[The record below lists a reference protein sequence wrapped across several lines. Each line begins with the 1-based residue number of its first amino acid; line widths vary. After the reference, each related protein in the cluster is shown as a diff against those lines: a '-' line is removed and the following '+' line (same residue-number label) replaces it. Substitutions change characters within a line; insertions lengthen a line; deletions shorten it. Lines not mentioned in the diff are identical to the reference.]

1 MILTFLKVVAMV
13 SSLLL
18 DFGSDAAKNWS
29 VVNDGVMGG
38 LSKGAVRYTDST
50 LVFSG
55 NISLENNGGFSSLRG
70 PLGQYDLSDYET
82 VTIRHRGFGGTFG
95 FRLKTQDTYYL
106 PYFKMEFTPGEEWQN
121 TSFQLAEFPQ
131 WRMSQKT
138 GSQISSSDLERI
150 IHMGIIK
157 SDKKPGDF
165 RLEVAYIEF
174 E

>member
-1 MILTFLKVVAMV
+1 MV

-38 LSKGAVRYTDST
+38 LSKGTVRYTDST

-55 NISLENNGGFSSLRG
+55 NLSLENNGGFSSLRG

-82 VTIRHRGFGGTFG
+82 VTIRHRGEGGTFG
-95 FRLKTQDTYYL
+95 FRLKTQDAYYL
-106 PYFKMEFTPGEEWQN
+106 PYFKVEFAPTDKWQ
-121 TSFQLAEFPQ
+121 TSTFQLQKFPQ

-138 GSQISSSDLERI
+138 GDLIATEDLEKI
-150 IHMGIIK
+150 IRMGIIK
-157 SDKKPGDF
+157 SDKKSGPF
-165 RLEVAYIEF
+165 LLEVDFIRF